1 MENMTFGVML
11 AILGGVLAAAMG
23 GAGSAIGVGRVGRAA
38 AGVVTEDPS
47 KFGKVLI
54 LQILPG
60 TQGLYGFLV
69 AFLLM
74 NNIGLMGD
82 LTALSTSQ
90 GLMYFAACLPMA
102 IGGFVSA
109 IHQGNAAVAGVSI
122 VAKRPEE
129 SGKAIIFA
137 AMVETYAVIAL
148 LISILAMMNITN
160 QIK

>member
-1 MENMTFGVML
+1 MSFGVMF
-11 AILGGVLAAAMG
+11 AILGGVLAAAFG
-23 GAGSAIGVGRVGRAA
+23 GVGSAIGVGRVGKAA

-60 TQGLYGFLV
+60 TQGLYGFLI

-74 NNIGLMGD
+74 NNIGLGSAD
-82 LTALSTSQ
+82 ALNLTTAQ
-90 GLMYFAACLPMA
+90 GLMYFAACMPMA
-102 IGGFVSA
+102 IGGLVSA
-109 IHQGNAAVAGVSI
+109 LMQANAAVAGVSI

-137 AMVETYAVIAL
+137 AMVETYAVLAL

-160 QIK
+160 GIAA

>member
-1 MENMTFGVML
+1 MNIGVVL
-11 AILGGVLAAAMG
+11 AILGGIIAAIG
-23 GAGSAIGVGRVGRAA
+23 GCVGSAIAVGRVGRAA

-60 TQGLYGFLV
+60 TQGLYGFLI

-74 NNIGLMGD
+74 VQIGVMGGG
-82 LTALSTSQ
+82 LVVTTWQQ
-90 GLMYFAACLPMA
+90 GLAYFAACLPMA
-102 IGGFVSA
+102 FGGLFSA
-109 IHQGNAAVAGVSI
+109 LHQGNAAVSGVGI

-137 AMVETYAVIAL
+137 AMVETYAVLSL
-148 LISILAMMNITN
+148 LISILAIFNITN
-160 QIK
+160 TIK

>member
-1 MENMTFGVML
+1 MSYGIMF
-11 AILGGVLAAAMG
+11 AILGGALAAAMG

-82 LTALSTSQ
+82 VKTLTTAQ

-109 IHQGNAAVAGVSI
+109 LHQGNAAVAGVSI

-137 AMVETYAVIAL
+137 AMVETYAVLAL
-148 LISILAMMNITN
+148 LISILAMMNITSK
-160 QIK
+160 IA

>member
-1 MENMTFGVML
+1 MTLGVMF
-11 AILGGVLAAAMG
+11 AIFGGVLAAAMG
-23 GAGSAIGVGRVGRAA
+23 GVGSAIGVGRVGRAA

-60 TQGLYGFLV
+60 TQGLYGFLI

-74 NNIGLMGD
+74 NNIKLGSADALE
-82 LTALSTSQ
+82 LTAAQ

-102 IGGFVSA
+102 IGGLVSA
-109 IHQGNAAVAGVSI
+109 LHQANAAVAGVGI

-137 AMVETYAVIAL
+137 AMVETYAVLSL

-160 QIK
+160 TIAG

>member
-1 MENMTFGVML
+1 MSYGIVIAIFGGAL
-11 AILGGVLAAAMG
+11 AALLGGI
-23 GAGSAIGVGRVGRAA
+23 GSAMGVGRVGRAA

-74 NNIGLMGD
+74 TNIGLTGSETPD
-82 LTALSTSQ
+82 LTVAQ
-90 GLMYFAACLPMA
+90 GLMYFAACMPMA
-102 IGGFVSA
+102 FGGLISA
-109 IHQGNAAVAGVSI
+109 LSQANAAVAGVGI

-137 AMVETYAVIAL
+137 AMVETYAVLSL
-148 LISILAMMNITN
+148 LISILAMMNISN
-160 QIK
+160 HIG

>member
-1 MENMTFGVML
+1 MSFGIFF
-11 AILGGVLAAAMG
+11 AILGGVLAAAGG

-54 LQILPG
+54 LEILPG
-60 TQGLYGFLV
+60 TQGLYGFLI
-69 AFLLM
+69 AFLLLTQ
-74 NNIGLMGD
+74 IGVMGGSPIQ
-82 LTALSTSQ
+82 LTTAQ

-109 IHQGNAAVAGVSI
+109 LHQGNAAVAGVSI

-137 AMVETYAVIAL
+137 AMVETYAVLAL
-148 LISILAMMNITN
+148 LISILAMMNITSK
-160 QIK
+160 IA

>member
-1 MENMTFGVML
+1 MSYGVFI
-11 AILGGVLAAAMG
+11 AILGGALAAALSG
-23 GAGSAIGVGRVGRAA
+23 VGSAVGVGRVGRAA

-74 NNIGLMGD
+74 TYIGLTGKGTPD
-82 LTALSTSQ
+82 LTVAQ
-90 GLMYFAACLPMA
+90 GLMYFSACMPMA
-102 IGGFVSA
+102 IGGLVSA
-109 IHQGNAAVAGVSI
+109 IWQSSAAVAGVGI

-137 AMVETYAVIAL
+137 AMVETYAVLSL
-148 LISILAMMNITN
+148 LISILAMMNISSH
-160 QIK
+160 IG

>member
-1 MENMTFGVML
+1 MSLGVVFVL
-11 AILGGVLAAAMG
+11 LGAALAAALPG
-23 GAGSAIGVGRVGRAA
+23 IGSAKGTGLVGQAA
-38 AGVVTEDPS
+38 AGVVAEDPS

-74 NNIGLMGD
+74 VQIGLAGGEVLN
-82 LTALSTSQ
+82 LTAAQ

-102 IGGFVSA
+102 VGGLLSA
-109 IHQGNAAVAGVSI
+109 LHQGNAATAGVAI

-137 AMVETYAVIAL
+137 AMVETYAVLSL
-148 LISILAMMNITN
+148 LISILAIFNITGK
-160 QIK
+160 IA

>member
-1 MENMTFGVML
+1 MMF
-11 AILGGVLAAAMG
+11 AILGGVIAAAMG
-23 GAGSAIGVGRVGRAA
+23 GVGSAIGVGTVGRSA

-69 AFLLM
+69 AFLLLIQVGVM
-74 NNIGLMGD
+74 SDSPLN
-82 LTALSTSQ
+82 LTTAQ
-90 GLMYFAACLPMA
+90 GLMYFAACMPMA
-102 IGGFVSA
+102 IGGLVSG
-109 IHQGNAAVAGVSI
+109 IHQGKAAAAGVGI

-137 AMVETYAVIAL
+137 AMVETYAVLAL
-148 LISILAMMNITN
+148 LISILAMFNITGH
-160 QIK
+160 IAG